1 MNFRTAAR
9 VAVHLVV
16 SLAGCF
22 VSVTGEAQRATYHD
36 VDSMEAAIA
45 LFDGVAGGRMRG
57 EAASGSVHLHVRGRP
72 RLCGHHTGVVCD
84 IHGRDQHA
92 EQLPPVPFHRAV

>member
-45 LFDGVAGGRMRG
+45 LFDGVAGGRMQVRRRPALSPSRSWPAATMWSPYRRG
-57 EAASGSVHLHVRGRP
+57 L
-72 RLCGHHTGVVCD
+72 
-84 IHGRDQHA
+84 
-92 EQLPPVPFHRAV
+92 